1 MGASPG
7 SLRTWSTLSI
17 GIGGMIGGGIFA
29 VTGLAIDLTRGAVP
43 IAFALAGLVALLT
56 AYSYLKLTLRYP
68 SRGGTVE
75 FLNRAYGSGV
85 FTGTLS
91 ILLCLS
97 YVVLLAV
104 YAYAFGAYAAGLS
117 GAVPDAMLRDALGS
131 AALVAL
137 ALLNFFGPRLVVR
150 SENALNALKLALLA
164 AFVLAGAVAP
174 AHWARLSPAEFV
186 GPWPLFSGAMII
198 FLNYEGFE
206 LIANAA
212 PNVADRTRSLPIA
225 YLGGVLIV
233 LVAYVLIA
241 LVTVAHLDF
250 AAAARHSDNVL
261 AAAAANFLGAP
272 GAAMIAVAALLAT
285 GSAINATFYGSGRLT
300 YLIARYGELPA
311 EFERDIRNQ
320 PAEGLAAFLILALLV
335 LNLVPL
341 NAIATMGS
349 AGFLL
354 VFAAVNLACLR
365 LASETGASR
374 AVALAGVI
382 ACLAAFAAL
391 VAETLLDPATRAQV
405 GVLAGMLALS
415 WLIEVVYRGLTA
427 REVHMGHSP

>member
-1 MGASPG
+1 
-7 SLRTWSTLSI
+7 
-17 GIGGMIGGGIFA
+17 MIGGGVFA
-29 VTGLAIDLTRGAVP
+29 VTGLAIELTRGAVP
-43 IAFALAGLVALLT
+43 IAFAVAGVVALLT

-75 FLNRAYGSGV
+75 FINRAYGSGV

-104 YAYAFGAYAAGLS
+104 YAYAFGAYGAGLI
-117 GAVPDAMLRDALGS
+117 GAVPGPILRDALGS
-131 AALVAL
+131 GVLVAL
-137 ALLNFFGPRLVVR
+137 AAVNFLSPHLVVR
-150 SENALNALKLALLA
+150 SENLFNVLKLTLLA
-164 AFVLAGAVAP
+164 AFVLAGLIAP
-174 AHWARLSPAEFV
+174 AHWGRLAPAGFV

-212 PNVADRTRSLPIA
+212 PDVERPRRTLPIA
-225 YLGGVLIV
+225 YLGGVSIV

-261 AAAAANFLGAP
+261 AAAAAHFLGAP
-272 GAAMIAVAALLAT
+272 GAGMIALAALLAT
-285 GSAINATFYGSGRLT
+285 SSAINATFYGSGRLT

-311 EFERDIRNQ
+311 EFEHNIRNQ
-320 PAEGLAAFLILALLV
+320 PVEGLAAFLILALLI

-341 NAIATMGS
+341 NVIATMGS

-365 LASETGASR
+365 LAGEVGASR
-374 AVALAGVI
+374 ILTLAGVI
-382 ACLAAFAAL
+382 ACTLAFVAL
-391 VAETLLDPATRAQV
+391 VVQTAANPATRAQV
-405 GVLAGMLALS
+405 GVLAGMIALS
-415 WLIEVVYRGLTA
+415 WFIEVVYRGVTA
-427 REVHMGHSP
+427 REVHMGHRPAPALAEPRSRGDRRP